1 MIAEVMGTEI
11 EVHTDDN
18 RLRPDKSEVE
28 RLWAD
33 NSKAKNLLGWEPTY
47 GGRDGLRRGL
57 EDTVAWFTNPANLAN
72 YKADIY
78 NI

>member
-1 MIAEVMGTEI
+1 MGVDVEI
-11 EVHTDDN
+11 QTDEN
-18 RLRPDKSEVE
+18 RLRPEKSEVE

-33 NSKAKNLLGWEPTY
+33 NSKAKNLLGWEPVF
-47 GGRDGLRRGL
+47 GGRDGFKRGL
-57 EDTVAWFTNPANLAN
+57 QETVEWFTNKENLKQ